1 MAAPIN
7 EHADATVMV
16 ALAIGTATTA
26 QIARKL
32 GVTDSAAKARLLR
45 LEREGYVNG
54 ITCTVTGRV
63 VGWEVAR

>member
-7 EHADATVMV
+7 EEADATVMV
-16 ALAIGTATTA
+16 ALTIGTATTA
-26 QIARKL
+26 SIARQL

-45 LEREGYVNG
+45 LEREGHVSA
-54 ITCTVTGRV
+54 ITCPVTGRV